1 MMSWLVPQHNS
12 MAIPPRSV
20 TTEQHTLATPGLDHK
35 KTMAK
40 GFSLVHRSGQTST
53 S

>member
-1 MMSWLVPQHNS
+1 MMSWLVPQHS
-12 MAIPPRSV
+12 TAIPPCSV